1 MYIYI
6 IYLFIYVYIYIQKQ
20 KTRGPS
26 KPGAQIGNPREKQHQ
41 RNGTGSG
48 VAVLTQRKQ
57 KKSRK
62 AAIWVD
68 KGVIYDHIY
77 TVTVAFLSTCDLE
90 ILEESW
96 WSDGRPPIF
105 HRCFSTTQDMTNL

>member
-1 MYIYI
+1 M
-6 IYLFIYVYIYIQKQ
+6 YIQKQ

-48 VAVLTQRKQ
+48 VAVLTQRE
-57 KKSRK
+57 KKNRK

-77 TVTVAFLSTCDLE
+77 TVVAFLSACDLE
-90 ILEESW
+90 ESIRILMIRW
-96 WSDGRPPIF
+96 
-105 HRCFSTTQDMTNL
+105 T